1 MKETISI
8 INQKGGV
15 GKSTTAHALGSGM
28 IVRGFKVLFVDLDG
42 QGNLSQTVNA
52 DDPEYSI
59 LDVLLGKISTKEA
72 ICISGGEHILASSP
86 LLAGADTLIVE
97 VGKEFRL
104 KEALESICDD
114 YDYIILDTPPALG
127 ILTINALTA
136 STSIIIPAQADIY
149 SLQGIDQLMNT
160 VDTVKRYCNPN
171 LSIKGILLTRY
182 NPRTV
187 LTRDITEII
196 QYKAK
201 ELGAVFYS
209 NPIREN
215 ISVKEAQVS
224 RTSIFNYAPKS
235 NAAEDYNNFLE
246 EVLGKGGKFKL

>member
-1 MKETISI
+1 MKEIISI

-15 GKSTTAHALGSGM
+15 GKSTTAHALGCGM
-28 IVRGFKVLFVDLDG
+28 MMHKYRVLFIDLDG
-42 QGNLSQTVNA
+42 QGNLTQTLNA
-52 DDPEYSI
+52 EDAEHSI
-59 LDVLLGKISTKEA
+59 LDVLLGKIPARDA
-72 ICISGGEHILASSP
+72 ICVVDDKHVLTSSP
-86 LLAGADTLIVE
+86 SLAGADTLIVE

-104 KEALESICDD
+104 KEALEPLYDD
-114 YDYIILDTPPALG
+114 YDYVILDTPPALG
-127 ILTINALTA
+127 ILTVNALTA
-136 STSIIIPAQADIY
+136 STSVIIPAQADIY
-149 SLQGIDQLMNT
+149 SLQGIDQLMGT
-160 VDTVKRYCNPN
+160 VDTVKRYCNPE
-171 LSIKGILLTRY
+171 LTIKGILLTRY

-224 RTSIFNYAPKS
+224 RTSIFSYAPKS
-235 NAAEDYNNFLE
+235 NAAEDYESFLI
-246 EVLGKGGKFKL
+246 EVLEGEGCA

>member
-1 MKETISI
+1 MKEVISI

-28 IVRGFKVLFVDLDG
+28 AMRGYRVLFVDLDG

-52 DDPEYSI
+52 DNPEYSI
-59 LDVLLGKISTKEA
+59 LDVLLERVPAKKAVYS
-72 ICISGGEHILASSP
+72 SGDEHILASSP

-104 KEALESICDD
+104 KEVLTPIYND
-114 YDYIILDTPPALG
+114 YDYVVLDTPPALG
-127 ILTINALTA
+127 ILTINALAA
-136 STSIIIPAQADIY
+136 STSIIVPAQADIY
-149 SLQGIDQLMNT
+149 SLQGIDQLMGT
-160 VDTVKRYCNPN
+160 VETVKKYCNPD
-171 LSIKGILLTRY
+171 LTIKGILLTRY

-235 NAAEDYNNFLE
+235 NAAEDYYSFLD
-246 EVLGKGGKFKL
+246 EVLGGKQ

>member
-1 MKETISI
+1 MKEIISI

-28 IVRGFKVLFVDLDG
+28 TMRGFKVLFVDLDG

-52 DDPEYSI
+52 DDPEYSV
-59 LDVLLGKISTKEA
+59 LDVLLGRVSAKDA
-72 ICISGGEHILASSP
+72 IYRSDGEHILASSS

-104 KEALESICDD
+104 KEALEFIYND

-149 SLQGIDQLMNT
+149 SLQGIDQLMGT
-160 VDTVKRYCNPN
+160 VETVKKYCNPD

-196 QYKAK
+196 QYKAR
-201 ELGAVFYS
+201 ELGAAFYS

-224 RTSIFNYAPKS
+224 RTNIFNYAPKS
-235 NAAEDYNNFLE
+235 NAAEDYHSFLE
-246 EVLGKGGKFKL
+246 EVLGGKL

>member
-1 MKETISI
+1 MREIISI

-15 GKSTTAHALGSGM
+15 GKSTTVHALGSGM
-28 IVRGFKVLFVDLDG
+28 ILRGHRVLFVDLDG
-42 QGNLSQTVNA
+42 QGNLTQTLNA
-52 DDPEYSI
+52 DEAEYSV
-59 LDVLLGKISTKEA
+59 LDVLLGKLTAKEA
-72 ICISGGEHILASSP
+72 VHIVDGRHILASSP
-86 LLAGADTLIVE
+86 SLAGADTLIVE

-104 KEALESICDD
+104 REALAPIYDD

-127 ILTINALTA
+127 ILTVNALTA
-136 STSIIIPAQADIY
+136 STSAIIPAQADIY
-149 SLQGIDQLMNT
+149 SLQGIDQLMVT
-160 VDTVKRYCNPN
+160 VDTVKKYCNPE
-171 LSIKGILLTRY
+171 LTIKGILLTRY

-209 NPIREN
+209 SPIREN

-224 RTSIFNYAPKS
+224 KSSIFSYAPKS
-235 NAAEDYNNFLE
+235 NAAEDYENFLE
-246 EVLGKGGKFKL
+246 EVLEGSL

>member
-1 MKETISI
+1 MKEIISI

-28 IVRGFKVLFVDLDG
+28 AVRGYRVLLVDLDG

-52 DDPEYSI
+52 DDPEHSI
-59 LDVLLGKISTKEA
+59 LDVLLGRISAKDA
-72 ICISGGEHILASSP
+72 IYVVDGKHILASSP
-86 LLAGADTLIVE
+86 SLAGADTLIVE

-104 KEALESICDD
+104 KEALDTIIDD

-127 ILTINALTA
+127 ILTVNALTA
-136 STSIIIPAQADIY
+136 STSVIIPAQADIY
-149 SLQGIDQLMNT
+149 SLQGIDQLMGT
-160 VDTVKRYCNPN
+160 VDTVKKYTNPE
-171 LSIKGILLTRY
+171 LTIKGILLTRY

-201 ELGAVFYS
+201 ELGATFYS

-235 NAAEDYNNFLE
+235 NAAEDYESFLD
-246 EVLGKGGKFKL
+246 EVLEGSA

>member
-1 MKETISI
+1 MKEIISI

-28 IVRGFKVLFVDLDG
+28 MMRNQKVLFVDLDG

-52 DDPEYSI
+52 EEPEHSI
-59 LDVLLGKISTKEA
+59 LDVLLGRASAKEA
-72 ICISGGEHILASSP
+72 IHIVDGKHILASSP

-104 KEALESICDD
+104 KEALDPIQND

-127 ILTINALTA
+127 ILTVNALTA
-136 STSIIIPAQADIY
+136 STSVIIPAQADIY
-149 SLQGIDQLMNT
+149 SLQGIDQLMGTNE
-160 VDTVKRYCNPN
+160 TVKKYCNPE
-171 LSIKGILLTRY
+171 LTIKGILLTRY
-182 NPRTV
+182 NSRTV

-196 QYKAK
+196 QFKAR
-201 ELGAVFYS
+201 ELGATFYS

-215 ISVKEAQVS
+215 ISIKEAQVS
-224 RTSIFNYAPKS
+224 RTSIFSYAPKS
-235 NAAEDYNNFLE
+235 NAAEDYESFLE
-246 EVLGKGGKFKL
+246 EVLEGKV